1 MFGNPTPFHFVSRAA
16 DLPVLTIVCNN
27 RRWHAVDASTRLVY
41 PEGAAAA
48 APLMPLVALEPT
60 PEFSKVAEASDAFA
74 RKVEDPAEL
83 PDAIRAALA
92 AVTRGRQALLDV
104 RVENGDRSSG

>member
-1 MFGNPTPFHFVSRAA
+1 
-16 DLPVLTIVCNN
+16 VLTIVCNN

-41 PEGAAAA
+41 PDGAAAS
-48 APLMPLVALEPT
+48 APLMPLVALEPS

-83 PDAIRAALA
+83 PGALHEAFA
-92 AVTRGRQALLDV
+92 AVAAGRQALLDV